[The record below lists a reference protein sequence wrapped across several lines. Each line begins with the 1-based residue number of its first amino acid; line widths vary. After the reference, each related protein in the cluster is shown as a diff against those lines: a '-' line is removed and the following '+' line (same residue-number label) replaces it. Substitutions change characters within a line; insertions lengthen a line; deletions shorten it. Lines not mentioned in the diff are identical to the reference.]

1 MDCEQAKDQMLDE
14 LYGELDRAAQ
24 EALAEHRRACAACEE
39 AWQVLSTGKKYAA
52 LSEPTAP
59 AGLED
64 RILAAALAEF
74 DAHALEPVPASA
86 PVAKPSAVGNVI
98 SLAGRWAMRPQAR
111 MAAVFLLMFGSS
123 ALLLRRGY
131 GDRDAAR
138 SISVSE
144 EGAPGAAA
152 APVALAP
159 KEAAKETASEKVF
172 GGAIGE
178 AVHGPT
184 RGAGG
189 VAPPPAPAAPLALND
204 GLEEGRAR
212 ADQATAAPEAKRM
225 EAADRDVALAAARK
239 GDCATALPGLDG
251 RSGDADASLAAARC
265 VKQMN
270 GCSSAVSRFEQLA
283 ATARDPQVNAEATL
297 EAGLCQRQLGFLD
310 AALKR
315 FQALALVPSHAARA
329 NQEIE
334 TTKAALRR
342 RAADLA
348 AAGAGASPA
357 ATTVPAK
364 TAPQP

>member
-1 MDCEQAKDQMLDE
+1 MDCEQVKDQMLDE
-14 LYGELDRAAQ
+14 LYGELGGAAQ
-24 EALAEHRRACAACEE
+24 EALAEHRRTCAACEE
-39 AWQVLSTGKKYAA
+39 EWQVLAAGKKFAA

-59 AGLED
+59 PGLED

-74 DAHALEPVPASA
+74 DAHAVEPVPASA

-123 ALLLRRGY
+123 ALLLRRGD
-131 GDRDAAR
+131 GNRDAAR
-138 SISVSE
+138 SMAVSE

-152 APVALAP
+152 APVAMAP
-159 KEAAKETASEKVF
+159 AREGASEKVF

-178 AVHGPT
+178 SVHGPT

-189 VAPPPAPAAPLALND
+189 VAPPAPAAPAAAPLSLND
-204 GLEEGRAR
+204 SDEVQRAR
-212 ADQATAAPEAKRM
+212 ADQGAPPTAEAKKS
-225 EAADRDVALAAARK
+225 ESAERDVALASARK
-239 GDCATALPGLDG
+239 GDCATALPMLDG

-342 RAADLA
+342 RAADSA
-348 AAGAGASPA
+348 AAGASPA
-357 ATTVPAK
+357 ATTLAKPA
-364 TAPQP
+364 APK

>member
-14 LYGELDRAAQ
+14 LYGELGRAAQ
-24 EALAEHRRACAACEE
+24 EALAEHRRTCASCEE
-39 AWQVLSTGKKYAA
+39 TWQVLSSGKKFAA

-59 AGLED
+59 PGLEE

-74 DAHALEPVPASA
+74 DAHAIEPVPASA
-86 PVAKPSAVGNVI
+86 PVVKPSAVGNVI

-131 GDRDAAR
+131 GSRDATR

-152 APVALAP
+152 APVAAA
-159 KEAAKETASEKVF
+159 AAKEGASEKVF

-178 AVHGPT
+178 SVHGPT

-189 VAPPPAPAAPLALND
+189 VAPPAPVAPAGAPFAPND
-204 GLEEGRAR
+204 SADEVARAR
-212 ADQATAAPEAKRM
+212 VDQGAPPSAEAKKS
-225 EAADRDVALAAARK
+225 ESVERDVALASARK
-239 GDCATALPGLDG
+239 GDCSTALPMLDG

-342 RAADLA
+342 RAADSA
-348 AAGAGASPA
+348 AGASPA
-357 ATTVPAK
+357 ATAVAKPA
-364 TAPQP
+364 APK